1 MTFWIWK
8 CAAGAHPVNVYYW
21 VSFTNGSS
29 TSLLTNKVKQSSGSA
44 VVISWYMRQLRC
56 DIWNLAGVGFVC
68 ICTLLISFIAW
79 IKPRR
84 AFVSFVSPCSPQTSV
99 VLPAPRIL
107 RRVSQGGKTGDR
119 NKRKAATSTK
129 QPLG

>member
-1 MTFWIWK
+1 MTFWIWE
-8 CAAGAHPVNVYYW
+8 CAAGAHPVNVSYW

-29 TSLLTNKVKQSSGSA
+29 ISLLTNKVKQSSGSA
-44 VVISWYMRQLRC
+44 VVKSWYMCQLHC

-84 AFVSFVSPCSPQTSV
+84 TFVSFVSPYSPQTSV
-99 VLPAPRIL
+99 VLPAPGKL

-119 NKRKAATSTK
+119 SKCKATTSTK